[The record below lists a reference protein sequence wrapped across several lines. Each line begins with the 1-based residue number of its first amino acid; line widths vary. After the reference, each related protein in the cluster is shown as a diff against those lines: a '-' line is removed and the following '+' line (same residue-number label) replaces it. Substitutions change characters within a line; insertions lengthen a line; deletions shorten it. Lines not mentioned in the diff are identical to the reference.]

1 MLFSTQ
7 NQFIYFFIFFVSG
20 FIFGLFFNIKNIIK
34 IKNEN
39 SFLRHIID
47 FFGIFAFLIVFWFVN
62 LKINYGKLR
71 LYAIFS
77 YFFVFFLSNF
87 IIKNFV
93 AKAISK
99 CYNRLRKRKDEKQK
113 HVEEV

>member
-1 MLFSTQ
+1 MLFTTQ

-47 FFGIFAFLIVFWFVN
+47 FFGIFAFLIVFWFIN

-77 YFFVFFLSNF
+77 YFFAFFLSNF
-87 IIKNFV
+87 IIKKFV